1 MNRQTSNETLAN
13 SGPTASWARTFRKSC
28 VSDYLYQTV
37 LSLALIFQRCLS
49 DRRCL
54 QPIFK
59 AVIGEV

>member
-1 MNRQTSNETLAN
+1 MKPWLIPVPPQVGLAP
-13 SGPTASWARTFRKSC
+13 SERSAFQIS
-28 VSDYLYQTV
+28 LYQTV
-37 LSLALIFQRCLS
+37 SSLALIFQRCLS